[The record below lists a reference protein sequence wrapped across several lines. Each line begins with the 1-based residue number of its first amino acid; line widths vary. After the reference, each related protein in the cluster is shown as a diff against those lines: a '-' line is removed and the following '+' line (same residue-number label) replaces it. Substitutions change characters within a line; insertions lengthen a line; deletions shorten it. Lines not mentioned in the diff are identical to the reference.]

1 MNMMKNTVFAALVLL
16 LIVSCKK
23 DDDEITVTPPRD
35 RGEVQLESEANLQAY
50 LETHFYNYEEFANP
64 PADFDYKI
72 KFDTISGANAD
83 KIALIDHENMIKRDY
98 LYRETN
104 YSLYVLIARQGEG
117 LQPTFADSTFVN
129 YQGNVL
135 GGDRF
140 DATVTPIWLDLAST
154 IFGFGNGLKELKGGT
169 GITQN
174 EDGSFNYEN
183 DYGIGAVFIPSGL
196 GYFSGVGTGYSAYS
210 DFVFRFNLFS
220 VVPDTDD
227 DNDGI
232 PNYREDVSGNMYLLE
247 TEDDTDEDGLPNF
260 QDRDDDGDG
269 IPTREEIDFNEDGI
283 AIFPYRD
290 SNADGTPDY
299 LDPDN

>member
-1 MNMMKNTVFAALVLL
+1 MNMMKNTVFAALGLL

-23 DDDEITVTPPRD
+23 DDDGISVTPPRD
-35 RGEVQLESEANLQAY
+35 RGEVQLESEANLEAY
-50 LETHFYNYEEFANP
+50 LETHFYNYEEFQNP

-129 YQGNVL
+129 YQGNVV

-154 IFGFGNGLKELKGGT
+154 IFGFGNGLKELKAGT

-174 EDGSFNYEN
+174 EDGSFNYGD

-196 GYFSGVGTGYSAYS
+196 GYFNNGGVGYSAYS
-210 DFVFRFNLFS
+210 DFVFRFNLYG
-220 VVPDTDD
+220 VVPDTDTD
-227 DNDGI
+227 DDGI
-232 PNYREDVSGNMYLLE
+232 PNHMEDVNGNNYLLE
-247 TEDDTDEDGLPNF
+247 SEDDTDGDGFSNF

-269 IPTREEIDFNEDGI
+269 IPTREEIVINEDGSI
-283 AIFPYRD
+283 TFTD
-290 SNADGTPDY
+290 SNNDDTPDY